1 MKKKHIPARGVQMTK
16 EDKIYQVVITVIVS
30 IVVLC
35 CLIPFLY
42 VVGMS
47 FSSEGE
53 MIERNYFIII
63 PHRPILSA
71 YKRRCQTINSW
82 HQNHCQ
88 QSALFLR
95 IFD

>member
-35 CLIPFLY
+35 CLLPFLY

-53 MIERNYFIII
+53 MIERNYFTSFRTG
-63 PHRPILSA
+63 PFS
-71 YKRRCQTINSW
+71 RRISTS
-82 HQNHCQ
+82 
-88 QSALFLR
+88 
-95 IFD
+95 